1 MSVLARICT
10 EKRDLVA
17 RRKRERPIGALYA
30 DSRNAPP
37 RGFAKDLR
45 RVSGAGGWALIA
57 EIKRASPSQGLIRPD
72 FDPPALAR
80 AYASGGATC
89 LSVLT
94 DAPYF
99 QGDDLFLTSARAA
112 VELPALRK
120 DFLLDPYQIV
130 EARAIGADAVLVILA
145 AVDDDCAGEL
155 MASAA
160 ELGMDALVEVH
171 DASEMERAV
180 ALGAELIGINNRDLA
195 TLRVDLATTEKLAP
209 MAPSDRLLVS
219 ESGLRA
225 PADLERIARVGVRC
239 FLIGESLMRQP
250 DVAAAT
256 RVLLTPIAQ
265 ATSP

>member
-1 MSVLARICT
+1 
-10 EKRDLVA
+10 
-17 RRKRERPIGALYA
+17 
-30 DSRNAPP
+30 
-37 RGFAKDLR
+37 
-45 RVSGAGGWALIA
+45 
-57 EIKRASPSQGLIRPD
+57 
-72 FDPPALAR
+72 
-80 AYASGGATC
+80 
-89 LSVLT
+89 
-94 DAPYF
+94 
-99 QGDDLFLTSARAA
+99 
-112 VELPALRK
+112 
-120 DFLLDPYQIV
+120 
-130 EARAIGADAVLVILA
+130 VLVILA
-145 AVDDDCAGEL
+145 AVDDGCAGEL